1 MNRGRQQLSLAVCDA
16 PLPLHAD
23 RGPHAFFSLCVCS
36 SSYCGLAY
44 AAAAS
49 TCTWQRLEKYVVARA
64 FVLLRESRLCFKM
77 ADAKANSTVAIK
89 SNFKADKKRKFVD
102 ESHENLSKK
111 PGKCN
116 PNSADLLNHSSKE
129 NSKELQ
135 FVNDNSVTT
144 LKIETPLHKDT
155 LISKVS
161 KRSRTNTDSNKAMN
175 ISEHRRTSNKDEN
188 HTTKDSQSSSD
199 KASEYLKLNTPFLS
213 VTVGGTCRAKRLSLF
228 SVVGKPIV
236 PLKPFSNK
244 KSPILFAVLLVLAC
258 KVVDRFYPGF
268 LYASYVIIR
277 CHLRFFHGCILF
289 NNIILFNICSNK
301 H

>member
-1 MNRGRQQLSLAVCDA
+1 
-16 PLPLHAD
+16 
-23 RGPHAFFSLCVCS
+23 
-36 SSYCGLAY
+36 
-44 AAAAS
+44 
-49 TCTWQRLEKYVVARA
+49 
-64 FVLLRESRLCFKM
+64 M

-135 FVNDNSVTT
+135 FVNDNSVAT
-144 LKIETPLHKDT
+144 LKIETPIHKDT

-188 HTTKDSQSSSD
+188 HATKIVSHLLTKQ
-199 KASEYLKLNTPFLS
+199 LNTCKMATH
-213 VTVGGTCRAKRLSLF
+213 V
-228 SVVGKPIV
+228 KPQITNRV
-236 PLKPFSNK
+236 NR
-244 KSPILFAVLLVLAC
+244 VLNA
-258 KVVDRFYPGF
+258 
-268 LYASYVIIR
+268 
-277 CHLRFFHGCILF
+277 
-289 NNIILFNICSNK
+289 
-301 H
+301 